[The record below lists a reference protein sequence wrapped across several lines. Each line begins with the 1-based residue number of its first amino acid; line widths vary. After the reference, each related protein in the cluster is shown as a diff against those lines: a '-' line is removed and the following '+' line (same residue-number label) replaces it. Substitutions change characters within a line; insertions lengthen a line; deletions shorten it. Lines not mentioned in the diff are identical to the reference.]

1 MSRRWGRLDPKSGD
15 RLELRVVDAPLARAL
30 FHGIPAARLL
40 ARTRPASS
48 DTAAAA
54 AFDAHLKSL
63 LGVTHE
69 RVKRAM
75 ARHARVALDEGPLR
89 ASESTVA
96 VLAWAVASAPETDA
110 SLAEIAPAGG
120 EPSVCDEGVVAE
132 CAAYDERLADRAA
145 DRRAPAF
152 EACVRLSTRAV
163 LGPLPWDRVR
173 AVLEQL
179 ERSGLGVRLLG
190 EVPATIFPRRVDD
203 EIAAGDRRMTALDRA
218 PLDIVLAKDPRELA
232 ATLGRVDARVDARAD
247 GRIDARTEGRTDART
262 DHAAEADGDGAR
274 LATFLAD
281 LSRLL
286 VHEGTLVAA
295 LLGPDPQDVSEANHS
310 APAGPTE
317 WTASTAAALA
327 NALERGATTIP
338 RVRAAA
344 VRGGEAALDALG
356 AEMLDVGVHASA
368 SAAFA
373 EILSGSRRPRDVL
386 RLVTYFAIAPD
397 PVPAARALGACVA
410 AELPRVLGAWLDAML
425 PRDDED
431 APESSAARVTACIA
445 SLKPYPQLY
454 RAVSPL
460 LARLDVVP
468 ISR

>member
-1 MSRRWGRLDPKSGD
+1 M
-15 RLELRVVDAPLARAL
+15 VDAPLARAL

-40 ARTRPASS
+40 ARVRPAAA
-48 DTAAAA
+48 DTGATA

-63 LGVTHE
+63 LGATYE

-96 VLAWAVASAPETDA
+96 VLTWAVASAPETDA

-120 EPSVCDEGVVAE
+120 EPSVCDAGVLAE

-152 EACVRLSTRAV
+152 EACVRLTTRAV

-179 ERSGLGVRLLG
+179 ERSGLGVRILG
-190 EVPATIFPRRVDD
+190 DAPQSIFPHRVDD
-203 EIAAGDRRMTALDRA
+203 EIAASDRRMSALDRA
-218 PLDIVLAKDPRELA
+218 PLDTLLARDPRQLA
-232 ATLGRVDARVDARAD
+232 ATLGRM
-247 GRIDARTEGRTDART
+247 
-262 DHAAEADGDGAR
+262 DHADDADGDGAR

-281 LSRLL
+281 LARLL
-286 VHEGTLVAA
+286 VHEGMLVAA
-295 LLGPDPQDVSEANHS
+295 LLAPDPLDAAEANHA
-310 APAGPTE
+310 APTGPTE

-327 NALERGATTIP
+327 YALERGATTFP

-344 VRGGEAALDALG
+344 VRGGEAALDAIG

-425 PRDDED
+425 PQDGDD

-454 RAVSPL
+454 LAVRPL
-460 LARLDVVP
+460 LTRLDLEPV
-468 ISR
+468 SR

>member
-1 MSRRWGRLDPKSGD
+1 LDPKSGD
-15 RLELRVVDAPLARAL
+15 RIELRVVDASLARAL

-40 ARTRPASS
+40 ARARPAAT
-48 DTAAAA
+48 DTASVVAW
-54 AFDAHLKSL
+54 DAHLRSL
-63 LGVTHE
+63 LGMTHE
-69 RVKRAM
+69 RVRRAM
-75 ARHARVALDEGPLR
+75 ARHARVAIDEGPLV
-89 ASESTVA
+89 ASEQTVA

-110 SLAEIAPAGG
+110 SLAEIAPGAG
-120 EPSVCDEGVVAE
+120 EASVCDAGVLAE
-132 CAAYDERLADRAA
+132 CAAYDARLADREA

-152 EACVRLSTRAV
+152 EACVRLATRAT
-163 LGPLPWDRVR
+163 LGPLSWDRVR
-173 AVLEQL
+173 AMFAQL
-179 ERSGLGVRLLG
+179 ERSEIGAHLLG
-190 EVPATIFPRRVDD
+190 DAPASIFPSRVDD
-203 EIAAGDRRMTALDRA
+203 EIAARDRRMSAVDRE
-218 PLDIVLAKDPRELA
+218 PLDALVAKDPRQIL
-232 ATLGRVDARVDARAD
+232 ATLVRMDQRAESGD
-247 GRIDARTEGRTDART
+247 G
-262 DHAAEADGDGAR
+262 GAR

-281 LSRLL
+281 IARLL
-286 VHEGTLVAA
+286 QQKGTLVAA
-295 LLGPDPQDVSEANHS
+295 LLAPDPAEEEVPHSE
-310 APAGPTE
+310 PGTPTE
-317 WTASTAAALA
+317 WNASTAAALA
-327 NALERGATTIP
+327 DALERGATTFP

-344 VRGGEAALDALG
+344 VRGGEAALDAIG

-425 PRDDED
+425 PSDGDD

-454 RAVSPL
+454 RAVSPIL
-460 LARLDVVP
+460 DRLDVVP

>member
-1 MSRRWGRLDPKSGD
+1 LDPKSGD

-152 EACVRLSTRAV
+152 EACVRLTTRAV

-190 EVPATIFPRRVDD
+190 EAPATIFPRRVDD
-203 EIAAGDRRMTALDRA
+203 EIAASDRRMTALDRA
-218 PLDIVLAKDPRELA
+218 PLDTVLAKDPRELA

-247 GRIDARTEGRTDART
+247 ARMDPRA
-262 DHAAEADGDGAR
+262 DHAAEVDGDGAR

-281 LSRLL
+281 LSLLL

-295 LLGPDPQDVSEANHS
+295 LLAPDPQDAAEADHS

-327 NALERGATTIP
+327 NALERGATTLP

-344 VRGGEAALDALG
+344 VRGGEAALDAIG
-356 AEMLDVGVHASA
+356 AEMLDVGLHASA

-425 PRDDED
+425 PHDDED

>member
-1 MSRRWGRLDPKSGD
+1 MSRRWGRLEPRSGD
-15 RLELRVVDAPLARAL
+15 RLELRVVDDSLARAL

-40 ARTRPASS
+40 ARARLSGG
-48 DTAAAA
+48 
-54 AFDAHLKSL
+54 DAEAWDARLRSL
-63 LGVTHE
+63 LGASTE

-75 ARHARVALDEGPLR
+75 ARHARVALDEAPLR

-110 SLAEIAPAGG
+110 SLAELAPGAG
-120 EPSVCDEGVVAE
+120 EPSLCDEGVLAE

-145 DRRAPAF
+145 DKRAPAF

-163 LGPLPWDRVR
+163 LGPIPWDRVR
-173 AVLEQL
+173 VLADQL
-179 ERSGLGVRLLG
+179 ERAEIGVRLLG
-190 EVPATIFPRRVDD
+190 DAPATIFPRRVDD
-203 EIAAGDRRMTALDRA
+203 EIAAGDRRMSALDRA
-218 PLDIVLAKDPRELA
+218 PLDALVAKDPRRLA
-232 ATLGRVDARVDARAD
+232 AQLARMDEAIDD
-247 GRIDARTEGRTDART
+247 GV
-262 DHAAEADGDGAR
+262 R

-281 LSRLL
+281 LGRLL
-286 VHEGTLVAA
+286 AHEGTLVAA
-295 LLGPDPQDVSEANHS
+295 LLAPEPPGAEDPAHE
-310 APAGPTE
+310 APASPRE

-327 NALERGATTIP
+327 QALERGATTFP

-344 VRGGEAALDALG
+344 VRGGEAALDAIG
-356 AEMLDVGVHASA
+356 AEMLDVGGHVSA

-373 EILSGSRRPRDVL
+373 EILSGSGRPRDVL

-397 PVPAARALGACVA
+397 PVPAARALAACA
-410 AELPRVLGAWLDAML
+410 AVELPRVLGAWLDAML
-425 PRDDED
+425 PLDGDD
-431 APESSAARVTACIA
+431 ALESSAARVTACIA

-460 LARLDVVP
+460 LARLDVAP